1 MEWSERRARKLS
13 KISLKRLSASS
24 IVKTGESAP
33 LGVRRRARYSC
44 HHLKDPRM
52 REIIN
57 RFRRD
62 EEGAALVEYG
72 MLVGLIAVI
81 CVAAVTLLG
90 TDISAAFSTIASS
103 LATL

>member
-1 MEWSERRARKLS
+1 MGK
-13 KISLKRLSASS
+13 
-24 IVKTGESAP
+24 SAP
-33 LGVRRRARYSC
+33 LGVWRRAREPC
-44 HHLKDPRM
+44 HYLKDPRM

-62 EEGAALVEYG
+62 EKGAALVEYG

-90 TDISAAFSTIASS
+90 TDISGAFSKIATQ
-103 LATL
+103 LQNI

>member
-1 MEWSERRARKLS
+1 
-13 KISLKRLSASS
+13 
-24 IVKTGESAP
+24 
-33 LGVRRRARYSC
+33 
-44 HHLKDPRM
+44 M